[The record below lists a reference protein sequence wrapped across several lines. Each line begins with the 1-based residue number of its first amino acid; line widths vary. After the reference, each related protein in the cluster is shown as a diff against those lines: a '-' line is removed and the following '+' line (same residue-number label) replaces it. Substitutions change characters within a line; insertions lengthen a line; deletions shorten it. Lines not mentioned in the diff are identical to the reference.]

1 MMRISYN
8 VNYYQLNFEASMS
21 DAKSTPKELPI
32 LDQMRIE
39 KELDEVV
46 HRQRLTPRPI
56 DFSTIPRQ
64 LFEPLIG
71 CGICTK
77 PIKKTLICQKCLA
90 RYCSTCISKEKFRNK
105 DNYKCQKCHVLFDNK
120 IKLVQDKTFD
130 IIVEMIENHCPE
142 RRFIYPIDEVMDDDC
157 NMKKCNLYER
167 DKNSIS
173 NTLISENLSFLS
185 FKEDFSNNHS
195 IVKEECIEEND
206 NGKINYD
213 YKSRP
218 VTNNP
223 ITTKNLNSLC
233 NINKNGKS
241 IYNLTDSLTNN
252 NSLVIPYLRQ
262 EDLLCTSFESS
273 TRSGR
278 MLNIRL
284 SPDINVINCFDRL
297 GDIVRIPLYLKVSPN
312 FKVKEFKKWALNRIS
327 ELFEKQGVS
336 SIKLG
341 DENIDLYWSEFKPV
355 ILNVPQSPDNIS
367 SESLSKKPRLELS
380 LSNNLQQSTQQI
392 STTKLSRRDTII
404 NTLGEEMTIDIFIK
418 TYLEEQ
424 YKENLF
430 VDIFFKF
437 RTQSSNGRQ

>member
-1 MMRISYN
+1 
-8 VNYYQLNFEASMS
+8 MS

-90 RYCSTCISKEKFRNK
+90 RYCSTCISKAKFRNK

-142 RRFIYPIDEVMDDDC
+142 KRFIYPIDEVMDDDY

-167 DKNSIS
+167 DKNNIS
-173 NTLISENLSFLS
+173 NNTSTISEKLNFLS
-185 FKEDFSNNHS
+185 FKGDYSNNHPL
-195 IVKEECIEEND
+195 VKEEFIEENS
-206 NGKINYD
+206 NAEINYE
-213 YKSRP
+213 YESHP
-218 VTNNP
+218 VINNSV
-223 ITTKNLNSLC
+223 TSNNLNNLC

-241 IYNLTDSLTNN
+241 IYNLTNN

-262 EDLLCTSFESS
+262 EDLLCSSFESS

-284 SPDINVINCFDRL
+284 SPDINIINCFDRL
-297 GDIVRIPLYLKVSPN
+297 GEIVRIPLYLKVSPN

-367 SESLSKKPRLELS
+367 SGSLSKKPKLELTIT
-380 LSNNLQQSTQQI
+380 NNLPQLTQQI
-392 STTKLSRRDTII
+392 STTKLSKRDTII

-418 TYLEEQ
+418 TYMEEQ
-424 YKENLF
+424 YKMNLF

-437 RTQSSNGRQ
+437 RTQSSNEYSIITNLY